1 GRFPWQEDRHVAG
14 RQRDLRDRDRGARAQ
29 LRTQA
34 VGLHRRARQRGSA
47 RALPAAGRH
56 RRRVAARRE
65 HSLGA
70 RPQAQA
76 ARRHL
81 RRMEEDDPFARAAGA
96 GRRDLPQDLYARPS
110 GRRRQIHPRHDRSD
124 AVRFAR
130 ARQGGGHAAPRRQSR
145 RPRCDLLRAAVGSD
159 LHCEP
164 RAAGRGGAEDHGRRV
179 PRQRNAR
186 RYHAGRILR
195 HQVLRGGKAQAVSMA
210 ADPRASPRASL
221 IAKRFALG
229 FGLLAVWWLASLATP
244 PYVLPGPERV
254 FARVVQLTGTGDLP
268 VNLITTLG
276 RVVAGF
282 LIAVAIGVPAGIL
295 LGSNRAIGS
304 FFEPVLPVLNTV
316 SSAIWAIFAIVWFGL
331 SPMTPIFVVLMTAL
345 PLIVTNVWQGTQ
357 AVQADFVELAAALR
371 FSRVKTLTKIYLPS
385 IMPYFFSGAR

>member
-1 GRFPWQEDRHVAG
+1 
-14 RQRDLRDRDRGARAQ
+14 
-29 LRTQA
+29 
-34 VGLHRRARQRGSA
+34 
-47 RALPAAGRH
+47 
-56 RRRVAARRE
+56 
-65 HSLGA
+65 
-70 RPQAQA
+70 
-76 ARRHL
+76 
-81 RRMEEDDPFARAAGA
+81 
-96 GRRDLPQDLYARPS
+96 
-110 GRRRQIHPRHDRSD
+110 
-124 AVRFAR
+124 
-130 ARQGGGHAAPRRQSR
+130 
-145 RPRCDLLRAAVGSD
+145 
-159 LHCEP
+159 
-164 RAAGRGGAEDHGRRV
+164 
-179 PRQRNAR
+179 
-186 RYHAGRILR
+186 
-195 HQVLRGGKAQAVSMA
+195 MA
-210 ADPRASPRASL
+210 ADQRPASRGNL

-244 PYVLPGPERV
+244 AYVLPGPERV

-385 IMPYFFSGAR
+385 IMPYFFSGARLAFGFSWRVSLVAETLGSSSGVGYRLRQASDLIQTDQVFAWTIVQIAMMLVIEAGLIGPLERYLFRWRRDVRS